1 MKVRH
6 IKSVDVWLLS
16 KGNRVLYRGPAS
28 PWKSPGVIE
37 AALRRD
43 SKIIRP
49 IGLEPRPT
57 VN

>member
-1 MKVRH
+1 MKIRH

-28 PWKSPGVIE
+28 PWKSPAVIQ

-43 SKIIRP
+43 IKSVRAMPLP
-49 IGLEPRPT
+49 ITGS
-57 VN
+57 